1 MDDLLNKLGN
11 LAQNTVDKGVKIKDI
26 AKLQLEVESENS
38 LIEAYK
44 QIIGEYVASHRLLS
58 EDEIVC
64 EQVSKILE
72 SQEKIAEYKRKIKVL
87 KSGLK

>member
-38 LIEAYK
+38 LIKAYK

-72 SQEKIAEYKRKIKVL
+72 SQEKSQNTRERSKYL
-87 KSGLK
+87 NQD